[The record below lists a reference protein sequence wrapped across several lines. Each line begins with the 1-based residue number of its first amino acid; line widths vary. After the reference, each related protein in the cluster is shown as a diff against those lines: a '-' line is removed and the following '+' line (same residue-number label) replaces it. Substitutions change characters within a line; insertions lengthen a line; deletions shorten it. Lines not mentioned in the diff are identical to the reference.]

1 MILYFLKSTMLLGLF
16 YVLYMFALRNSK
28 SFTWNRLYLLIT
40 SFLALLIPLLPT
52 VTFLKK
58 TVLAQAPKPLAIT
71 LDTFYVYAG
80 QIQTKELDYAKIF
93 LGIYVVGFIWGL
105 LRMILGFIVIH
116 RVKIGAR
123 LDKINKALIYF
134 NQHIDSPFSFNK
146 NIYIPAHFKDTE
158 VLSIIIKHEQ
168 AHVQL
173 NHSLDKIYFSMLQAI
188 CWINPFVY
196 LYHREIELV
205 HEFEADEFSTQEFST
220 DDYVEN
226 LLKTIQYTQTPTL
239 LAHHFFQH
247 PLKTRITML
256 YKNSTQTLMGKAIS
270 MSLTAG
276 ICLLFF
282 MFQTQ
287 AQNKQG
293 KHKFTKA
300 SPTTQDTFIV
310 EDPKT
315 GEEKIVI
322 TQLNTLDSLYETA
335 DEMPQFA
342 NGKMDMNEY
351 IMDNLVYPEEAKNKK
366 IEGKVLVDFSIDKQ
380 GQVQHVGVQKG
391 ADIEL
396 GRAATK
402 LVYGFPKWKPAMVNG
417 KPVNMKMVLPVVFKL
432 K

>member
-1 MILYFLKSTMLLGLF
+1 MILYFLKSTILLGIF
-16 YVLYMFALRNSK
+16 YALYLFALKNAK
-28 SFTWNRLYLLIT
+28 SFNWNRLYLLIS

-52 VTFLKK
+52 VTFFKK

-71 LDTFYVYAG
+71 LDTFYVYAD

-93 LGIYVVGFIWGL
+93 LGIYLVGFIWGL
-105 LRMILGFIVIH
+105 FRMILGFIVIH

-123 LDKINKALIYF
+123 LDKINKDLIYF
-134 NQHIDSPFSFNK
+134 SQNIDSPFSFNK
-146 NIYIPAHFKDTE
+146 NIYIPYHFKNEE
-158 VLSIIIKHEQ
+158 VLPIIIKHEQ

-173 NHSLDKIYFSMLQAI
+173 NHSVDKIYFTLLQAI

-256 YKNSTQTLMGKAIS
+256 YKNSTQTLSGKAIS
-270 MSLTAG
+270 LSLTLG
-276 ICLLFF
+276 ICLLFL
-282 MFQTQ
+282 MLQSQ
-287 AQNKQG
+287 AQHKNS
-293 KHKFTKA
+293 KH
-300 SPTTQDTFIV
+300 TFIKLSPMPPDTVVV
-310 EDPKT
+310 EDPT
-315 GEEKIVI
+315 THQERIVLVN
-322 TQLNTLDSLYETA
+322 LNRLDSLYETA

-342 NGKMDMNEY
+342 NGKMDINEY

-366 IEGKVLVDFSIDKQ
+366 IEGKVLVDFAIDKE
-380 GQVQHVGVQKG
+380 GRVQQVGVQKG

-402 LVYGFPKWKPAMVNG
+402 LVYSFPKWKPAMVNG